1 MSTPTLTTNL
11 QTWASNAQHNLTA
24 ATSRLTIYD
33 YIRLVTI
40 IGAYCLLRPYLM
52 KLGAR
57 FQAKDHDREIDMDEL
72 TASTAK
78 TSPNSLR
85 GQVEVAEDS
94 ESEDEGRVSGMYWG
108 KKARRRQR
116 MVLRKILD
124 EEERIRREEEE
135 VESDREIQEFLVDS

>member
-1 MSTPTLTTNL
+1 MSTSILTSHL
-11 QTWASNAQHNLTA
+11 QTWASNAHHNLIT
-24 ATSRLTIYD
+24 ATSRLSIHD

-57 FQAKDHDREIDMDEL
+57 FQAKDHEREIDMDQV
-72 TASTAK
+72 SSSAK
-78 TSPNSLR
+78 ISPNSLR
-85 GQVEVAEDS
+85 GQVQVPEDS
-94 ESEDEGRVSGMYWG
+94 ESEDEGRGSGMGWG

-124 EEERIRREEEE
+124 EEERVRREEEE
-135 VESDREIQEFLVDS
+135 TESDREIQEFLVDS

>member
-1 MSTPTLTTNL
+1 MSTSTLTTNL
-11 QTWASNAQHNLTA
+11 QTWASNAHHNLTT
-24 ATSRLTIYD
+24 ATSRLSIYD

-40 IGAYCLLRPYLM
+40 VGAYCLLRPYLM

-57 FQAKDHDREIDMDEL
+57 FQAKDHEREIDMDEL
-72 TASTAK
+72 SPSAK
-78 TSPNSLR
+78 ISPNSLR
-85 GQVEVAEDS
+85 GQVQVLDDS
-94 ESEDEGRVSGMYWG
+94 ESEEEGRVSGMDWG

-135 VESDREIQEFLVDS
+135 AEDDKEIQEFLVDA